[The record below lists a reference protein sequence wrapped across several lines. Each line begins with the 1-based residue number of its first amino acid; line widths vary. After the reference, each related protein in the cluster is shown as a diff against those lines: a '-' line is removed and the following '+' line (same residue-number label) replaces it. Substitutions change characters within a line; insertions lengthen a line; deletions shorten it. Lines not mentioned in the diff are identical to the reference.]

1 MPSRRPASRRSPV
14 RPSPSLA
21 SAARR
26 PPPGLATVLALV
38 ALVVGLAAPGPA
50 GAAETPAATPGQP
63 AEAPLY
69 RIGPDDVLRIEVRGE
84 PEVSGSFPV
93 RPDGRITLPLAGA
106 VQAVGR
112 TPTEL
117 RKALAERL
125 RSYIDNPFLTVVVAR
140 AQGTLSDR
148 IRVLGDVLPPQS
160 LPYREGMTALDL
172 VTALG
177 GLPETAAGDSAY
189 LLRRQNGERQRR
201 DLDLDDVAAARD
213 VRLRPGDVVVI
224 PEAPLRGDWRFDQ
237 FASVS
242 QTFTDNVD
250 LDPKGEKEA
259 ALITEVGPG
268 ISLQADL
275 ARVRGALNA
284 AIQAERQS
292 LNDSSTSVEGNLAGT
307 GTVEW
312 LERLLF
318 TDLSASI
325 SQERLDSGAGTSASD
340 TNDTNQ
346 RTVQTYSASPYAIQ
360 QFGRL
365 AQAQLRYT
373 ANISRI
379 DESDED
385 RSSDRFDRTDDS
397 ASNTVQHVGTFTLTG
412 GPTFGRYSWT
422 FTAQASELNT
432 SGDSTDDF
440 GGGGLDDDTD
450 GDLSRR
456 DVRLRNSYAILRG
469 LSLIG
474 DIGYQKLDS
483 ENQEDSFESLIWTA
497 GFEWVPSRATRLF
510 ATVGKED
517 DDRTVTVEARQDLTE
532 RTRLTLRFD
541 EDVATGQERLFTGLP
556 QDPDALDDFDPRV
569 DGFTIRDDVTRTRT
583 LSATLDSRLGRN
595 SLGLEATYET
605 EEEDAVDGDET
616 EERLRFGARFA
627 RPLARDLRFSLNGSY
642 EASDFGGSAV
652 AGTGSQSIEDD
663 DIEFNA
669 SLVYSGLQSIDL
681 ALDYAF
687 SRRDSTRES
696 DEFTEN
702 AVTLTGNIRF

>member
-1 MPSRRPASRRSPV
+1 MRRPLWRE
-14 RPSPSLA
+14 

-26 PPPGLATVLALV
+26 PRRGQPRGLRPATLALATLLGVLAPPGPA
-38 ALVVGLAAPGPA
+38 LAAP
-50 GAAETPAATPGQP
+50 EQPAATPGQP
-63 AEAPLY
+63 AKAPLY
-69 RIGPDDVLRIEVRGE
+69 RIGPDDLLRIEVRGE
-84 PEVSGSFPV
+84 PRVSGSFPV
-93 RPDGRITLPLAGA
+93 RPDGRITLPLAGDL
-106 VQAVGR
+106 QAVGR

-117 RKALAERL
+117 RKALRESLKA
-125 RSYIDNPFLTVVVAR
+125 YIENPFITVVVER
-140 AQGTLSDR
+140 AQGTLEDR
-148 IRVLGDVLPPQS
+148 IRVLGDAVPPQS
-160 LPYREGMTALDL
+160 LPFREGMTALDL

-177 GLPETAAGDSAY
+177 GLPKTAGGGSAY
-189 LLRRQNGERQRR
+189 LLRRQNGERVRR
-201 DLDLDDVAAARD
+201 DLDLDDATAARD

-224 PEAPLRGDWRFDQ
+224 PEDPLRGDWRFDQ
-237 FASVS
+237 FAFLR

-250 LDPKGEKEA
+250 LDPSGEKES

-268 ISLQADL
+268 IRLQADL

-284 AIQAERQS
+284 SIQAERQS
-292 LNDSSTSVEGNLAGT
+292 LNDSNTSVEGELAGT

-312 LERLLF
+312 LESLLF

-325 SQERLDSGAGTSASD
+325 SQERLDSGSGTSASR
-340 TNDTNQ
+340 TNDTNR
-346 RTVQTYSASPYAIQ
+346 RTVQTYSASPYVIQ
-360 QFGRL
+360 QLGRL

-379 DESDED
+379 EEGDDNGG
-385 RSSDRFDRTDDS
+385 DRFDRADED
-397 ASNTVQHVGTFTLTG
+397 ASDTVQHVGTLSVTG
-412 GPTFGRYSWT
+412 GPAFGRYNWT

-432 SGDSTDDF
+432 SGDGTDDF
-440 GGGGLDDDTD
+440 GGVGGLGDDPD

-456 DVRLRNSYAILRG
+456 EVRLRNSYAILRG

-474 DIGYQKLDS
+474 DVGYQKLDS
-483 ENQEDSFESLIWTA
+483 QDEVDSFESVLWTA
-497 GFEWVPSRATRLF
+497 GFEWVPNRATRLF

-517 DDRTVTVEARQDLTE
+517 DDRTVTVEARHDITE
-532 RTRLTLRFD
+532 RTRVTLSFD
-541 EDVATGQERLFTGLP
+541 EEVATGQERLFTGLP
-556 QDPDALDDFDPRV
+556 QDPDDLDDFDPRV

-583 LSATLDSRLGRN
+583 LRATLDSQLGRN

-642 EASDFGGSAV
+642 EASDFGGGAV
-652 AGTGSQSIEDD
+652 TGTTDENIEDD

-687 SRRDSTRES
+687 SRRDSTREQ